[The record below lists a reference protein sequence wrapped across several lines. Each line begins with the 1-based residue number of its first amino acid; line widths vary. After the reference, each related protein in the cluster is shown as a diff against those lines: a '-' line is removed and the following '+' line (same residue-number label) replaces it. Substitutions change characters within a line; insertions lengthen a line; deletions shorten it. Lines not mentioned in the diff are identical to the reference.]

1 MFAMRSLS
9 LAAVWLVAASL
20 APSSFSA
27 SPPAAHAQA
36 TPEDTSEPDTTSRDR
51 EARAIYEAAVV
62 AFDEGR
68 FEDALRLFR
77 RAYEL
82 SERAELLFNVGTA
95 ADRLRYNEEALEAF
109 EAYLAARPDADN
121 RANVEARIAVL
132 RRAIADAARPTPEP
146 SIVVVR
152 EREPGTEPPAKSRW
166 WIGLVAGV
174 VVAAGAAAVI
184 AVVATRNGNDD
195 FQEPAHDAVFTTL
208 TRW

>member
-1 MFAMRSLS
+1 MRSLS
-9 LAAVWLVAASL
+9 LAALWLVAASSL
-20 APSSFSA
+20 PSSSIG
-27 SPPAAHAQA
+27 PATAHAQA
-36 TPEDTSEPDTTSRDR
+36 EAASTTEEESTDTPSRDR

-166 WIGLVAGV
+166 WIGLLAGV

-184 AVVATRNGNDD
+184 AVVATRNGDDD
-195 FQEPAHDAVFTTL
+195 FQEPAHDAAFTTL